1 MKSRSRISGML
12 SNSFDTQ
19 KCKTSLKLA
28 ASRIKLL
35 RNKKELLLKQMRRD
49 LAQIL
54 ETGQEQTARLRV
66 EHVIREQKTL
76 SAYELIEIYCE
87 IIVSRLPIIESQK
100 NCPIDV
106 KEAVSSV
113 IFASPRCADIS
124 ELKDISKHFT
134 AKYGKDFVKA
144 ALEIRPDCGVSRVM
158 VEKLS
163 ANAPDIQTKV
173 KVLNEIA
180 KEHGIKWESKTFEEE
195 VQKPKDDLLSGPSSF
210 SSMERVE
217 IKSSDVKTS
226 FVGSQ
231 NNESTPNVSPYNM
244 AAQPQVAKST
254 LDKEESAPFHS
265 SNWKME
271 FKDATAAAEA
281 AAESAERASM
291 AARAA
296 AKLASRGNVSRQSSG
311 GSYEQSAYVVK
322 NGGPQSM
329 KSSHV
334 ESNNTSHLKASEDAS
349 QKDSHSVNPKAPD
362 LQKDDLVRTSK
373 LTKDQTLKSYPTTRE
388 NLMSEKAQFSSLPVV
403 NVSSGNNFHEDNAKP
418 YHYAG
423 ESISDLGP
431 ASKFDNDHDNVDDD
445 GSMNYEHGPS
455 MFPSSLHSDTVD
467 DKSEVD
473 SSAVH
478 YDDYNSDNDDH
489 WRRSESNLLDSF
501 LPQQSYGPSSHLSN
515 MDSWNHKENDAQNS
529 EITSQPNQTDHS
541 EKIAKDELHSD
552 SDGNVPPKYDSPKYD
567 SNEPS
572 SESEDEMEYPEFF
585 GHVRSRNFI
594 DTNNSSSKGFLAAPP
609 SHGAHLMDDTFA
621 LDASKHQQDVFHD
634 EKNLEVERGS
644 NDEDWRSGLSLRNNH
659 QTRSL
664 GSSHSNDTGRGLT
677 EEESVNANLS
687 YEGYESGILNIRRL
701 SGGVRNKGYTRPPNV
716 RNIIAASSRAT
727 MDSED
732 ISLSDEEITIS
743 TSEFS
748 TSIEVTTEE
757 TTSENL
763 HTDAFRTKFRASRT
777 NVDTSL
783 GSEEQLANRSS
794 DDPASTGRSIYSQSR
809 SSENLNHPVLKTH
822 LQQQERKEY
831 KESNIRS
838 PVKNISIEKGAKQ
851 TDTAEVKGSRGSIST
866 SRNQKLNI
874 SPSTQKSTNSE
885 IVNQRINSQ
894 NSHGRAYYDSNFD
907 HKQAEESEPQAAS
920 VTGNNNIIKLSRR
933 TRPTPSVATE
943 DKVPDIAQ
951 PVKESETSLL
961 NSASDFSSAKIKHSR
976 DLQDGKSSEPRQSYS
991 LVQEPS
997 LKHSQTGQ
1005 SVVSDR
1011 SELSQDESRQ
1021 PSIKENEKSS
1031 TPSSVM
1037 KSTSRES
1044 SFKNSSHVHPKL
1056 PDYDSIA
1063 AHFQS
1068 LRANVRKF

>member
-1 MKSRSRISGML
+1 MGFFGGCISVCL
-12 SNSFDTQ
+12 LDFFFLFPCS
-19 KCKTSLKLA
+19 KTSLKLV

-35 RNKKELLLKQMRRD
+35 RNKEELLLKQMRQD

-87 IIVSRLPIIESQK
+87 IIVSRLPIIEAQK
-100 NCPIDV
+100 SCPIDV
-106 KEAVSSV
+106 KEAVTSV
-113 IFASPRCADIS
+113 IFASPRCADIP
-124 ELKDISKHFT
+124 ELKDINKHFT

-173 KVLNEIA
+173 KVLNEVA

-210 SSMERVE
+210 SSVERVE

-231 NNESTPNVSPYNM
+231 KNESAASRYNM
-244 AAQPQVAKST
+244 AAQPQVVKST
-254 LDKEESAPFHS
+254 LDKEESASFHS

-322 NGGPQSM
+322 NGRPQSM

-334 ESNNTSHLKASEDAS
+334 ESNYTSHLKASKDTS
-349 QKDSHSVNPKAPD
+349 RKDSHSVNPKAPD
-362 LQKDDLVRTSK
+362 LHKDDLIQTSK
-373 LTKDQTLKSYPTTRE
+373 LTKDQTLKSYTTSRE
-388 NLMSEKAQFSSLPVV
+388 NLMSEKAQFSSSPIV
-403 NVSSGNNFHEDNAKP
+403 NVPSGNNFHEDNAKP

-423 ESISDLGP
+423 ESISDPGP
-431 ASKFDNDHDNVDDD
+431 AFNFDNDPDNVDDD

-455 MFPSSLHSDTVD
+455 MFPSSLHSATVD

-478 YDDYNSDNDDH
+478 YDDDNSDNDDH

-515 MDSWNHKENDAQNS
+515 MDSWSHKENDARNS
-529 EITSQPNQTDHS
+529 EITSQPDETDHS
-541 EKIAKDELHSD
+541 EKIEKDELHSY

-567 SNEPS
+567 SDEPS
-572 SESEDEMEYPEFF
+572 SESDDEMEYPILF

-594 DTNNSSSKGFLAAPP
+594 DTNNSSSKGFLAALPT
-609 SHGAHLMDDTFA
+609 HGAHLMDDTFA
-621 LDASKHQQDVFHD
+621 LDASKHQQDAFHN
-634 EKNLEVERGS
+634 EKNLEVKRGS
-644 NDEDWRSGLSLRNNH
+644 NDKDCRSGLSVHH

-664 GSSHSNDTGRGLT
+664 GKSQSNDTGRGWT
-677 EEESVNANLS
+677 EESVNANLS
-687 YEGYESGILNIRRL
+687 DEGYESGILNIRRL
-701 SGGVRNKGYTRPPNV
+701 SSGVRNKGYTRPPNV
-716 RNIIAASSRAT
+716 GNIIVASSRAT
-727 MDSED
+727 MDSDD
-732 ISLSDEEITIS
+732 ISLNDEEITIS

-757 TTSENL
+757 RTSEIL

-777 NVDTSL
+777 NVNTSL

-822 LQQQERKEY
+822 LQQQERKGY
-831 KESNIRS
+831 KESNLRS
-838 PVKNISIEKGAKQ
+838 PAKTISIEKGAKQ
-851 TDTAEVKGSRGSIST
+851 TDTAEVRGSRGSIST

-885 IVNQRINSQ
+885 VVNQWINSQ

-907 HKQAEESEPQAAS
+907 HKQAEEPEPQAAS
-920 VTGNNNIIKLSRR
+920 VTGNNNIVKLSRR
-933 TRPTPSVATE
+933 LRPTPSVAKE
-943 DKVPDIAQ
+943 DKVPDISE
-951 PVKESETSLL
+951 PVKESKTSLL
-961 NSASDFSSAKIKHSR
+961 NYASDFSSAKIKHSR
-976 DLQDGKSSEPRQSYS
+976 DLQDEKSSKPQQSYS
-991 LVQEPS
+991 FVQEPP
-997 LKHSQTGQ
+997 LKQSQTGQ
-1005 SVVSDR
+1005 SVVRDR
-1011 SELSQDESRQ
+1011 SERSQGESRQ

-1044 SFKNSSHVHPKL
+1044 SFNKSSHVHPKL
-1056 PDYDSIA
+1056 PDYDFIS